1 MINETNYH
9 VYLDDFVN
17 GLLDEELEMEFVAF
31 LDKHPNILE
40 GESLASF
47 EAELPSGFKSS
58 LKKEVPVRERN
69 PDEML
74 VASMEGD
81 LSDKEEAELA
91 EQIAATPSLQKD
103 KALFALTR
111 LEADLT
117 IKYPYKKNLR
127 KRSVFVLYT
136 QWAGAV
142 AAVFILGMLLFRFL
156 GTEQVPDNPEARITP
171 PSQIPTEIPAI
182 DPERVEGK
190 QEQIALQVRDGQKNT
205 IEQSPVP
212 EKSVNK
218 ENPVSLPNRIITI
231 GSPELQG
238 VAALATLEENTGNGN
253 NGKLLA
259 SGEQS
264 VWQWVYKKMRSRVGE
279 EELIIPEKEI
289 PRDAANL
296 VLAKVAPV
304 FQYNQD
310 GNGSSIRIGG
320 LEINR
325 RSTH

>member
-40 GESLASF
+40 GESLDSF
-47 EAELPSGFKSS
+47 EAELPSGFKST
-58 LKKEVPVRERN
+58 LKKEVPVKERN
-69 PDEML
+69 PDELL

-81 LSDKEEAELA
+81 LSIHEEAELA
-91 EQIAATPSLQKD
+91 KQIAATPSLQKD
-103 KALFALTR
+103 QAIFALTR

-117 IKYPYKKNLR
+117 ITYPYKKNLR
-127 KRSVFVLYT
+127 KRPVFVLYT
-136 QWAGAV
+136 RWAGAV
-142 AAVFILGMLLFRFL
+142 AAVFILGMMLFRFL
-156 GTEQVPDNPEARITP
+156 GTQLVPVNPQVGNTP
-171 PSQIPTEIPAI
+171 SFEIPTEVPAI
-182 DPERVEGK
+182 HPERTEAK
-190 QEQIALQVRDGQKNT
+190 QEQIALQVMDGDKIKN
-205 IEQSPVP
+205 EQGKEPK
-212 EKSVNK
+212 KSVNK
-218 ENPVSLPNRIITI
+218 ENPVSLANRTFTI

-238 VAALATLEENTGNGN
+238 TVALTTLEENTENRN
-253 NGKLLA
+253 NGALLA
-259 SGEQS
+259 SGDQS
-264 VWQWVYKKMRSRVGE
+264 VWQWVYKKVRGRVGE
-279 EELIIPEKEI
+279 EEIIVPEKEI

-310 GNGSSIRIGG
+310 GNGSSFRIGG